1 MKNGLLDV
9 FGVLLALAP
18 PPSQPGTQP
27 DPRAQTLTLV
37 GTLLL
42 MGVMFYFLLIRPQR
56 VRAKQQEQL
65 LKTLKSGDKVVTTSG
80 LLGVVVSV
88 KDKTVVIRSAD
99 AKLEVLKS
107 TIAEITERSGGG
119 NAS

>member
-1 MKNGLLDV
+1 MKNGLLDL

-18 PPSQPGTQP
+18 PPTQPGTQP
-27 DPRAQTLTLV
+27 DPRAQILTLV

-56 VRAKQQEQL
+56 VRAKQQEQM
-65 LKTLKSGDKVVTTSG
+65 LKTLKPGDKVVTTSG

-88 KDKTVVIRSAD
+88 KERTVFIRSAD

-107 TIAEITERSGGG
+107 AVAEITERGRG